1 VGLLVQRFHDSNHI
15 LRSRGVGNAAT
26 MSNDAA
32 WPAAA
37 LPTRPHGAGMGKIAR
52 RRADHDRS
60 AEQFCPPYLDR
71 LHGIDSLVSS
81 SISMG
86 VFLTT
91 QAVLPAPLLD
101 ADRVIGSGLLCAV
114 IGPTLGV
121 LAAKRLRART

>member
-1 VGLLVQRFHDSNHI
+1 MIRLLLTVLTIGGVAAGIPFVLLRKMGGIGRSVLACAVGL
-15 LRSRGVGNAAT
+15 
-26 MSNDAA
+26 
-32 WPAAA
+32 
-37 LPTRPHGAGMGKIAR
+37 
-52 RRADHDRS
+52 
-60 AEQFCPPYLDR
+60 
-71 LHGIDSLVSS
+71 LVSS

-91 QAVLPAPLLD
+91 QALLPAPLLD